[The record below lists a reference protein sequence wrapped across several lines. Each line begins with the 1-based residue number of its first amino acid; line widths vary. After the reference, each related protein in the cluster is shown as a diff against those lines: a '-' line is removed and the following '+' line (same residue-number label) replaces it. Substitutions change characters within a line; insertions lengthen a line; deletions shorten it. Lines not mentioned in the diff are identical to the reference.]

1 MPTLRPDFR
10 YPQND
15 MSWYYA
21 ENNERRGPIE
31 DAAFQTLV
39 ESGAI
44 KPDTLVWREGYA
56 TWMPFSEAAGAT
68 AGLSSPPVATASAL
82 AEARP
87 VSGTTTLTSS
97 AAICS
102 QCGRLFS
109 ADEMVSYENRYV
121 CADCKPVFFQKIK
134 EGASVVGQREFAG
147 FWIRFGA
154 KFVDGIIMNVASQI
168 VQLVIG
174 MALRSSPDS
183 AVMIGALVSLVLNAG
198 YVIYFT
204 GKYGATPG
212 KMACKLEV
220 IRPDGSPMTFG
231 RATGRYFAEI
241 LSSLT
246 LLIGYI
252 MAAFDEEKRA
262 LHDRICDTRVVRKQ
276 R

>member
-1 MPTLRPDFR
+1 
-10 YPQND
+10 

-31 DAAFQTLV
+31 DAAFQSLV
-39 ESGAI
+39 TAGTI
-44 KPDTLVWREGYA
+44 KHDTLVWRDGYPEWVPYA
-56 TWMPFSEAAGAT
+56 QAASPAGPMPGVAASPLAT
-68 AGLSSPPVATASAL
+68 AGTP
-82 AEARP
+82 
-87 VSGTTTLTSS
+87 GSS
-97 AAICS
+97 AAACS
-102 QCGRLFS
+102 QCGRLFP
-109 ADEMVSYENRYV
+109 ADDMVSYESRYV
-121 CADCKPVFFQKIK
+121 CADCKPLFFQKIK
-134 EGASVVGQREFAG
+134 EGASVAGQREYAG

-174 MALRSSPDS
+174 MALRSSPET
-183 AVMIGALVSLVLNAG
+183 AAIIGGLIALVLNAG

-212 KMACKLEV
+212 KMACKIEV

-276 R
+276 Q